1 MSKPVSVPSVVQL
14 HILSTHMGHEKE
26 TITINDDD
34 PERRK
39 LLAKRIDTLIK
50 DGFSILLSDGRSVR
64 GYDAKTNDW
73 LVLSANRKEAKKGIT
88 VRANAEKSGPANA
101 VAPVA
106 GG

>member
-1 MSKPVSVPSVVQL
+1 MSTSLRAATVAQL
-14 HILSTHMGHEKE
+14 DILSTHMGHEKE

-34 PERRK
+34 PKRRK
-39 LLAKRIDTLIK
+39 LLAKRIDSLIK
-50 DGFSILLSDGRSVR
+50 DGFIILLSDGRSVR

-73 LVLSANRKEAKKGIT
+73 LVLSTDRKEAKKGVT
-88 VRANAEKSGPANA
+88 VPANAEKSGPANA